1 MLISFCI
8 IGFARFAL
16 IPLACMLFFGIR
28 NKDEKIKNISWSV
41 PVPPDLLSQL
51 REFSPVA
58 ISRMSGIYLDDV
70 FDILRGERRRTAP
83 ELIEKLNNT
92 LVKLRKHDEELEREA
107 AKMAYMIRGMDM
119 IELQEQKKR
128 ENVKL
133 LPEPEKS

>member
-1 MLISFCI
+1 MYAIFW
-8 IGFARFAL
+8 
-16 IPLACMLFFGIR
+16 
-28 NKDEKIKNISWSV
+28 NEKIKNISWSV

>member
-1 MLISFCI
+1 
-8 IGFARFAL
+8 
-16 IPLACMLFFGIR
+16 MLFFGIR